1 MENLQARSIGGRLML
16 KDISARLAMTIQQ
29 RRQKQKLEQD
39 LQAVDASLQAE
50 SARLASLQEQLNK
63 EKVDVEKLESTSLT
77 ALFYSV
83 LGSRDQQLE
92 KERQE
97 LLSVQLLYQKSSRQV
112 EFLERDREYLIKQL
126 AELAGV
132 EAQYTSLL
140 AEKELVLRQSNPAA
154 AHELLALSE
163 QTGSLNAEIKEI
175 GEAILAGK
183 QLSGSLDQVIDSL
196 ESAKNWGT
204 WDLLGGDLV
213 ATLVKHSRIDD
224 ARDGIEEVQAGM
236 TRLTRELADIQ
247 DQVDLGIDITGF
259 ESFAD
264 FFLDG
269 LIIDWIVQSKIV
281 DSLERTQEA
290 SDSLSQVVKK
300 LDALHAAVQH
310 ELAGLQAE
318 YTQIVESS

>member
-39 LQAVDASLQAE
+39 LQAVDAGLQAE
-50 SARLASLQEQLNK
+50 SARLASLQDKLNK

-163 QTGSLNAEIKEI
+163 QTGNLNAEIKEI

-300 LDALHAAVQH
+300 LEDLHTAVQN
-310 ELAGLQAE
+310 ELAGLQAK

>member
-39 LQAVDASLQAE
+39 LQAVDAGLQAE
-50 SARLASLQEQLNK
+50 SARLASLQDKLNE

-83 LGSRDQQLE
+83 LGSWDQQLE

>member
-1 MENLQARSIGGRLML
+1 ML

-39 LQAVDASLQAE
+39 LQAVDAGLQAE
-50 SARLASLQEQLNK
+50 SARLASLQDKLNK

-163 QTGSLNAEIKEI
+163 QTGNLNAEIKEI

-281 DSLERTQEA
+281 DSMERTQEA
-290 SDSLSQVVKK
+290 SDSLSLVVKK
-300 LDALHAAVQH
+300 LEDLHTAVQN
-310 ELAGLQAE
+310 ELDGLQAK